1 MIKWLKSLKKKKRKP
16 MATRN
21 NVIRFNRKASQNRD
35 RRGAY
40 GIDGCNHNRGC
51 YIDVDDPDLW

>member
-21 NVIRFNRKASQNRD
+21 NVVRFNRKANQNRD
-35 RRGAY
+35 KRGAY
-40 GIDGCNHNRGC
+40 DIDSCNYNRG
-51 YIDVDDPDLW
+51 YHIDVNDPDFW